1 MIVELIGQLFRVWGR
16 ARRDESGG
24 YLEHVG
30 DELVRLGSRRRQSP
44 AISR

>member
-1 MIVELIGQLFRVWGR
+1 MIVELVGLLFRAWGR
-16 ARRDESGG
+16 ARRDESGR

-30 DELVRLGSRRRQSP
+30 EELVRLGMRRHQVS